1 MNMSKFG
8 QIDLHLHLDGS
19 LPAETI
25 LRIAKESGIRLP
37 ADTAEGLKPYIC
49 AGMDCKSLN
58 EYLGCFDT
66 VLKVLQTERGLCQA
80 ARELGENLKVR
91 GLRYAEVRFAP
102 QLHCHKGMS
111 QEQAVTA
118 VLSGLSKA
126 QEDSDIRLR
135 TILCCMRGQDNKKA
149 NLQTVRL
156 ASRYLGKGVVAVD
169 LAGAEALFPT
179 ADYEEEFALAR
190 KLGVPFTIHAGE
202 AAGPASI
209 RKAVEFGAARIGH
222 GVRAIEDEELMELL
236 ASREIP
242 LEMCPISNLQTKAV
256 EKITDYPLRTYLRRG
271 IKVTV
276 NSDNMTVS
284 DTWVG
289 KEFQYLA
296 DSYGLTEAEAE
307 QLLANA
313 HFAAFE
319 A

>member
-25 LRIAKESGIRLP
+25 LRIAKEEGIRLP
-37 ADTAEGLKPYIC
+37 ADTADGLKPYIC

-66 VLKVLQTERGLCQA
+66 LLKVLQMEQGLYQA
-80 ARELGENLKVR
+80 ARDLGVNLKEK

-102 QLHCHKGMS
+102 QLHCQKGMG
-111 QEQAVTA
+111 QEQAVAA
-118 VLSGLSKA
+118 VLSGLAKA

-135 TILCCMRGQDNKKA
+135 TILCCMRGQDNKQA
-149 NLQTVRL
+149 NLQT
-156 ASRYLGKGVVAVD
+156 
-169 LAGAEALFPT
+169 
-179 ADYEEEFALAR
+179 EEFALAR
-190 KLGVPFTIHAGE
+190 ELGVPFTIHAGE

-256 EKITDYPLRTYLRRG
+256 ENIADYPLRTYLRRG
-271 IKVTV
+271 ITVTV

>member
-25 LRIAKESGIRLP
+25 LRIAKEEGIRLP
-37 ADTAEGLKPYIC
+37 ADTADGLKPYIC

-66 VLKVLQTERGLCQA
+66 LLKVLQMEQGLYQA
-80 ARELGENLKVR
+80 ARDLGVNLKEK

-102 QLHCHKGMS
+102 QLHCQKGMG
-111 QEQAVTA
+111 QEQAVAA
-118 VLSGLSKA
+118 VLSGLAKA

-135 TILCCMRGQDNKKA
+135 TILCCMRGQDNKQA

-156 ASRYLGKGVVAVD
+156 ASRYLGRGVAAVD

-190 KLGVPFTIHAGE
+190 ELGVPFTIHAGE

-242 LEMCPISNLQTKAV
+242 LEMCPIAIYRPRQ
-256 EKITDYPLRTYLRRG
+256 
-271 IKVTV
+271 
-276 NSDNMTVS
+276 
-284 DTWVG
+284 
-289 KEFQYLA
+289 
-296 DSYGLTEAEAE
+296 
-307 QLLANA
+307 
-313 HFAAFE
+313 
-319 A
+319 